1 MSNSTVIGRFAPTPS
16 GFMHVGNLLCAM
28 VAYLSAKSKG
38 GRFVIRIEDLD
49 AMRCPKTRAIDILEL
64 LGAIG
69 ITSDEGILYQSERTA
84 AYKAAEDLLRARA
97 EIYPCFCSRAELHAP
112 DITRLPDGGILYPR
126 TCKRLSVQ
134 DRLERAKRINPS
146 LRISVPNET
155 VTFTDGVCGE
165 QSQNLESACGDFIL
179 RRSDGVYAYQLAVV
193 VDDGESGVTE
203 VVRGADLLYD
213 TARQIY
219 LQRLLGLPTPNYYH
233 IPLVCD
239 KTGRKLSKSEG
250 DSALRLFQTY
260 SPQQIIGEL
269 AFAAGI
275 MDEPRPTDLKS
286 LIPLFDIGKIKKEK
300 IVF

>member
-1 MSNSTVIGRFAPTPS
+1 
-16 GFMHVGNLLCAM
+16 MHVGNLLCAM